1 MFERLFAE
9 ERLDLVEAMVTS
21 VEMRHSLG
29 EEHLRRVPDLNRMA
43 RKLTRKA
50 ATLQD
55 CYRSECLSS
64 TCYIYCL
71 LFTTS
76 KEIMIQFHQY

>member
-1 MFERLFAE
+1 MLEWFFAE
-9 ERLDLVEAMVTS
+9 ERLDLVEAMICT

-43 RKLTRKA
+43 RKLSRKA

-55 CYRSECLSS
+55 CYRSECHTNIS
-64 TCYIYCL
+64 YI
-71 LFTTS
+71 
-76 KEIMIQFHQY
+76 